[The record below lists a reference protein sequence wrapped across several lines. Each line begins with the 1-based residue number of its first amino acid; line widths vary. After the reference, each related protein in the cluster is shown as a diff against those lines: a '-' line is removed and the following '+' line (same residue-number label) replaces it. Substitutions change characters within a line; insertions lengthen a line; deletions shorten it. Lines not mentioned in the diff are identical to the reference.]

1 MILFENLTIAV
12 EKEGDIFRAYAFN
25 AVTEQN
31 IKSVKYIDR
40 ENAITALFHEL
51 GNEAVQN
58 DSVNT

>member
-1 MILFENLTIAV
+1 MILFENLAIAV

>member
-1 MILFENLTIAV
+1 MILFENIGIGVA
-12 EKEGDIFRAYAFN
+12 EEFGYFRAYAFN

>member
-1 MILFENLTIAV
+1 MILFENLAIAV
-12 EKEGDIFRAYAFN
+12 EKEGDTFRAYAFN

-58 DSVNT
+58 DSVNA